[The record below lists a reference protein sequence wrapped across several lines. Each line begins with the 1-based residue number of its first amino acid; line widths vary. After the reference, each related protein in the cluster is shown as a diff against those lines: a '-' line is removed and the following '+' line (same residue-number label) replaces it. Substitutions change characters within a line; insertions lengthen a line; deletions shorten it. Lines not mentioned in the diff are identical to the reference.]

1 MAATKTSRRS
11 SAASARPIASNAR
24 GTAGGKARTTVV
36 KGAKV
41 STAGKSNAASKSTP
55 AKKSAPAGK
64 GAAKPKS
71 KEALTT
77 GLKVVRVAGRG
88 AGTTGKSA
96 AAASKA
102 KTGKKSAS
110 VRSGA
115 KVVDVKTGVS
125 SAVGASHLKPA
136 VMVEAKPQAVPAK
149 PLGPTTLV
157 SSAPAFVRKPLVIAG
172 LDINEVVDE
181 SRSFFESHGLV
192 SLSRA
197 IPYLCLV
204 PKPDEERIEEALNE
218 GLTRAFV
225 FPGFTSQKMALL
237 EMAKALATAPVA
249 TLETKHQYTAPWVQE
264 PMVMSKA
271 KIVNRPTGPYLMLF
285 SPEGIQPE
293 TRGLTGSQLRKLL
306 LERKRASMTAFEYLI
321 LQRQSAIAFG
331 DHRFDDNT
339 APGDACQWMWLP
351 DSTTERGYTTGNWNP
366 ARRRVELGCCAEGA
380 ANPRKGAHLT
390 MIVPLE

>member
-11 SAASARPIASNAR
+11 SAASARPTASNTR

-36 KGAKV
+36 KGAKP
-41 STAGKSNAASKSTP
+41 KSVP
-55 AKKSAPAGK
+55 AKKTAPAGK
-64 GAAKPKS
+64 GAAKLKN
-71 KEALTT
+71 KEALAS
-77 GLKVVRVAGRG
+77 GLKVARSG
-88 AGTTGKSA
+88 AS
-96 AAASKA
+96 SKA

-115 KVVDVKTGVS
+115 KVVEVKTGVS

-136 VMVEAKPQAVPAK
+136 VMVEAKPQVVQPK

-157 SSAPAFVRKPLVIAG
+157 SSTPAFVRKPLVIAG

-237 EMAKALATAPVA
+237 EMAKALATAPVSS
-249 TLETKHQYTAPWVQE
+249 LETKHQYTAPWVQE